1 MKKRTKIIL
10 VSLLLLLLMGSGG
23 FYLYVEDY
31 YEADATALAAL
42 DEEEVHL
49 LSDELILI
57 EQDEASSTA
66 LIFYPGAKVE
76 YLAYL
81 PILNQLSKDAGISIF
96 ITRMP
101 FNMAIFDANRAN
113 SIIESY
119 PDIEQWYIGGHSMGG
134 AMASQY
140 ASKNQ
145 EKIEGLILLGAYLY
159 GDYLASNSLTIYGT
173 LNTSVADKIDYT
185 ENIVAI
191 EGGNHAQFGNYG
203 QQKGD
208 AVATISQSEQQ
219 ELAIDAIVDFIDK
232 KR

>member
-1 MKKRTKIIL
+1 
-10 VSLLLLLLMGSGG
+10 MGSGG

-159 GDYLASNSLTIYGT
+159 GDYPASNSLTIYGT

>member
-159 GDYLASNSLTIYGT
+159 GDYPASNSLTIYGT

>member
-31 YEADATALAAL
+31 YEADATALAVL

-159 GDYLASNSLTIYGT
+159 GDYPASNSLTIYGT